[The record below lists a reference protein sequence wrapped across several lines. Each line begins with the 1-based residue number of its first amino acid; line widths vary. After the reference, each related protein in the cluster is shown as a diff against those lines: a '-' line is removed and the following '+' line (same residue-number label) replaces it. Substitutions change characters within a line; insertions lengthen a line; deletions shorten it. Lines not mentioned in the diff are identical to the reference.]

1 MPKEPLH
8 CTEYSV
14 SDQCRVKR
22 LYDMPR
28 EIGLWGC
35 APWIGLWPILV
46 FFAPVPEKEKIKIFL
61 LGIGILIWMGI
72 DLAIGNAPGRD
83 STPIIVYIFLVITGL
98 PLTLAYFILS
108 YRALFQENRKRKA
121 LYDRLGDLKWR
132 KASYCT
138 VHDQVIIE

>member
-1 MPKEPLH
+1 MDRALANTGLFCACARERKNQNLSLGDRN
-8 CTEYSV
+8 TNMDGYRSG
-14 SDQCRVKR
+14 DRKR
-22 LYDMPR
+22 S
-28 EIGLWGC
+28 WS
-35 APWIGLWPILV
+35 
-46 FFAPVPEKEKIKIFL
+46 
-61 LGIGILIWMGI
+61 
-72 DLAIGNAPGRD
+72 N